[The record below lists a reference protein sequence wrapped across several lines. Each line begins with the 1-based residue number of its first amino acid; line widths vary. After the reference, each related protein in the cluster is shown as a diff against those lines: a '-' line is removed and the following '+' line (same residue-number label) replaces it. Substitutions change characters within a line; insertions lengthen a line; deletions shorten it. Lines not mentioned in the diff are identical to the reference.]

1 MFLKIL
7 LKYERKKQSENSS
20 HSWGQS
26 RIIFEISMYIYS
38 SAVHKAFQFC
48 AWKWQC
54 YNVGLCHEGSW
65 CLQNSKLINLFKHDM
80 EFTKTENQ
88 QDIADEA
95 MAI

>member
-1 MFLKIL
+1 M
-7 LKYERKKQSENSS
+7 
-20 HSWGQS
+20 
-26 RIIFEISMYIYS
+26 
-38 SAVHKAFQFC
+38 AFQFC